1 MSSEEPRNSVDASAG
16 EPEAEST
23 SLPAPSSSTDNDNET
38 PARTSTDATQAAEP
52 SKADDPAVQ
61 TAAATTPAAPA
72 AAVAPTPAPAA
83 PAPAQEFAHAALK
96 KFKLVFLGEQS
107 VGKTSL
113 ITRFMY
119 DTFDNTYQAT
129 IGIDFL
135 SKTMYLEDRTVRLQL
150 WDTAGQER
158 FRSLI
163 PSYIRDSSVAV
174 VVYDITNRTSFMN
187 TSKWVDDVRSERGN
201 DVIIV
206 LVGNKTDLGDKR
218 QVTTDEAEQKSKEL
232 NVMFIET
239 SAKAGHNVKT
249 LFRKIAQALPG
260 MDRPGEGQGEGG
272 NQMIDVSVTPTPAAG
287 QEGGCSC

>member
-1 MSSEEPRNSVDASAG
+1 MSAEPATAVDASAG
-16 EPEAEST
+16 EPVADV
-23 SLPAPSSSTDNDNET
+23 PASPRASSDQ
-38 PARTSTDATQAAEP
+38 PPRTSTSGDAAEQSTEP
-52 SKADDPAVQ
+52 TPA
-61 TAAATTPAAPA
+61 TPTTPAAPA
-72 AAVAPTPAPAA
+72 AQPTPAA
-83 PAPAQEFAHAALK
+83 PATSAPASAAAPQSSEFAHAALK

-174 VVYDITNRTSFMN
+174 VVYDITNRQSFMN

-206 LVGNKTDLGDKR
+206 LVGNKTDLNDKR
-218 QVTTDEAEQKSKEL
+218 QVTTEEAEQKSKEL

-249 LFRKIAQALPG
+249 MFRKIAQALPG
-260 MDRPGEGQGEGG
+260 MDREQEGQGQ
-272 NQMIDVSVTPTPAAG
+272 NQMIDVSVTPQNTTG
-287 QEGGCSC
+287 NEGGCSC